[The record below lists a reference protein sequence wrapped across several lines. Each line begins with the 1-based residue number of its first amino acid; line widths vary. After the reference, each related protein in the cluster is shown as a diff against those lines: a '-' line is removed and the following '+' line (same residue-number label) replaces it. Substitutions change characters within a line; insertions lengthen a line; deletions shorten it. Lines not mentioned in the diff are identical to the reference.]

1 MTCSTEMRSTVL
13 SPLHHL
19 RRTLDSLLAKFM
31 PSRPTAA
38 LSLTDPFPTA
48 RVKGWTSLYEMV
60 TFRPDVGYSEAL
72 RRERWQK
79 GVINWVGWIGGLGTV
94 ASLGGVGVWAAQK
107 YFRGRK

>member
-1 MTCSTEMRSTVL
+1 
-13 SPLHHL
+13 
-19 RRTLDSLLAKFM
+19 
-31 PSRPTAA
+31 
-38 LSLTDPFPTA
+38 
-48 RVKGWTSLYEMV
+48 MV